1 MRTGALVAMMGCV
14 ETQPNPPDLR
24 VAPLHVADLEIDALQ
39 RRIRQGAREVRLSP
53 DEHTLLYI
61 LAARAGRWVTY
72 REIADALGRPDPEP
86 RTNSLARHVS
96 SLRRRLRDDAH
107 RPRYIETLEG
117 IGYRLR
123 VAKA

>member
-1 MRTGALVAMMGCV
+1 MRAGGLAAMLGCV
-14 ETQPNPPDLR
+14 ETQPNPPDSR

-39 RRIRQGAREVRLSP
+39 RGIRQGAREVRLSP
-53 DEHTLLYI
+53 DEHLLLYI
-61 LAARAGRWVTY
+61 LAARAGTWVTY
-72 REIADALGRPDPEP
+72 REIADALGRPHAEP
-86 RTNSLARHVS
+86 RNNSLARHIS

-123 VAKA
+123 VA

>member
-1 MRTGALVAMMGCV
+1 MQM
-14 ETQPNPPDLR
+14 EPDPPDSR

-72 REIADALGRPDPEP
+72 REIAEALGRPDPEL
-86 RTNSLARHVS
+86 RNNSLARHIS
-96 SLRRRLRDDAH
+96 SLRRRLRDDAQ

-123 VAKA
+123 VA

>member
-1 MRTGALVAMMGCV
+1 MRTGPLAAMLDCV
-14 ETQPNPPDLR
+14 QPQPDPPDSR

-72 REIADALGRPDPEP
+72 REIAEALGRPDPEL
-86 RTNSLARHVS
+86 RNNSLARHIS
-96 SLRRRLRDDAH
+96 SLRRRLRDDAQ

-123 VAKA
+123 VA